1 MATKYSF
8 NVRTKRTGDEEKSAR
23 KIIKE
28 DDKTNE
34 STSQTIIIPTKGFS
48 AEATK
53 CLPNESEIEIQT
65 GPNFSG
71 KIVSENSKCEI
82 QGNPND
88 DSETYVMRIDHEK
101 CGSRVSN
108 DDLTVET
115 YITVQENTGI
125 LTHSTRKF
133 LVVCTFQPDTLT
145 VRAKLALPSKNGE
158 VIPDDEEQQMWSP
171 DRERSSR
178 NRQFKMVDK
187 SALILKE
194 SNEHSIENAIGDIEN
209 LTEKILAK
217 EKISQVHIANELN
230 EKKNSESFKNPRFSR
245 YATEHEKNNNSLTGI
260 TLGIGSVLIIIFIA
274 FVALFYASKK
284 RTGMEKLQTAAT
296 YN

>member
-1 MATKYSF
+1 MANKQKKKVGNDIKSIYGQPFYHSVDLSWEVEDKYINNRINNDEHGQLNEPISFIINYCEIQGFDLQKCNTKVMVD
-8 NVRTKRTGDEEKSAR
+8 NDDIDNEK
-23 KIIKE
+23 
-28 DDKTNE
+28 
-34 STSQTIIIPTKGFS
+34 FL

-194 SNEHSIENAIGDIEN
+194 SNEHSIENAIGDIE
-209 LTEKILAK
+209 I
-217 EKISQVHIANELN
+217 
-230 EKKNSESFKNPRFSR
+230 
-245 YATEHEKNNNSLTGI
+245 
-260 TLGIGSVLIIIFIA
+260 
-274 FVALFYASKK
+274 
-284 RTGMEKLQTAAT
+284 
-296 YN
+296 